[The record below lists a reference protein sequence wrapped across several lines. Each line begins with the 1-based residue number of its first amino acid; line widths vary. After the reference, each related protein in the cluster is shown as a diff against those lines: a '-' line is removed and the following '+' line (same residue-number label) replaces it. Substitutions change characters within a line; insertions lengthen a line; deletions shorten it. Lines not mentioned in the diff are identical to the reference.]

1 VLFQPI
7 YQIGV
12 RRSIKVF
19 PLTAAGWQ
27 LEMFSVQPA

>member
-1 VLFQPI
+1 
-7 YQIGV
+7 V

-27 LEMFSVQPA
+27 LEMFGVQPA